1 MARWEGRGMP
11 KFKYEGRTS
20 TGATIE
26 GTLEAKTADE
36 VTNLLRRQRIVV
48 TKVKKKPKSMD
59 IVIGSGVKNVE
70 ISRFTRQ
77 FAVMIEAGLPL
88 VQCLDILAEQTP
100 NKIFGSAISKIRD
113 TVSGGSTLA
122 SAMGKHKKIFNDLY
136 VNMVEAGEIGGALE
150 TILRR
155 LADYREKSDKLARTV
170 KGALVYPVMVSSVS
184 VVLTWVMLT
193 FIIPVFAGMFEGL
206 GAELPGPTVF
216 VLAISAFFQTN
227 IITMILGVIGLIVI
241 YVILNK
247 KKTTRYYLDAV
258 KLRIPVLGN
267 LTRKNAVSRFCRTLG
282 TLLQSG
288 VNLIDA
294 LNITAKTAGNMVLMK
309 AIHKAMIAIS
319 EGETMTAPL
328 AETKVFPPMVI
339 QMIGVGEKTGN
350 MDEMLSKIAD
360 FYDDEVDAAV
370 AALTSMI
377 EPIVIVVMG
386 AVIGGILIAMYL
398 PMFDII
404 GQIS

>member
-1 MARWEGRGMP
+1 MP